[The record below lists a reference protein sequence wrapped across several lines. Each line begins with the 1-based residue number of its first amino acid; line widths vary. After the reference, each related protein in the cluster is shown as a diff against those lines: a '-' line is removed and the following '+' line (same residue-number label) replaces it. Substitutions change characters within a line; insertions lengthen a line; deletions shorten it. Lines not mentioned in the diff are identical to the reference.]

1 MFYYPQLPFK
11 GKLRGSTV
19 NASDNSREW
28 LSCTT
33 NVGVNLFLVVKNYT
47 TYPRVLNIPIFCG
60 SISFYF
66 LSFFFFSFVLSFF
79 SCGKWLWR
87 YGLGPASSSGA
98 SFFAWQRRPRN
109 EWLGMNRKG
118 PWEGYGRQAKRLP
131 DLVSFSGQKSRF
143 LGTAQFLVFLSL
155 GSDQF

>member
-60 SISFYF
+60 SIFFYF
-66 LSFFFFSFVLSFF
+66 ISFFFFSFFLSFF

-87 YGLGPASSSGA
+87 YGLGRCCWHEYLQKGKRGCFIVTAVCDNNTVGA
-98 SFFAWQRRPRN
+98 SKPKLSSTKRRIFN
-109 EWLGMNRKG
+109 EVIHGNH
-118 PWEGYGRQAKRLP
+118 
-131 DLVSFSGQKSRF
+131 
-143 LGTAQFLVFLSL
+143 
-155 GSDQF
+155 